1 MIVFSHVTKQYSGA
15 AEPALKD
22 LSFRIRPGEIC
33 AITGKSGSG
42 KTTLLKLIAREEELT
57 GGQILVEG
65 RDIAQVSGK
74 RLPFYR
80 RELGIVFQD
89 TCLIEDE
96 TVYNNL
102 RIAMLAAGDREKNA
116 DTRITSVLSMMG
128 IPELHRKYPGSLSGG
143 ERQKVCLARA
153 VINHPKIL
161 LADEPTGNLDPGA
174 TEEVFRLLQLIQQR
188 GTTVLAAT
196 HDIKWVRKM
205 SLREIRLDWEET
217 IDV

>member
-1 MIVFSHVTKQYSGA
+1 MIVFSHVTKQYTGTS
-15 AEPALKD
+15 EPALKD

-42 KTTLLKLIAREEELT
+42 KTTLLKLIAREEEVT
-57 GGQILVEG
+57 GGRILVEG
-65 RDIAQVSGK
+65 RDISEMSGK
-74 RLPFYR
+74 KLPFYR
-80 RELGIVFQD
+80 RELGIVFQE
-89 TCLIEDE
+89 TFLIEDE

-116 DTRITSVLSMMG
+116 DMRITSVLSMMG
-128 IPELHRKYPGSLSGG
+128 IPELHRKYPGNLSGG
-143 ERQKVCLARA
+143 ERQKVCMARA

-174 TEEVFRLLQLIQQR
+174 TEEIFRLLKLIQQR

-196 HDIKWVRKM
+196 HDLEWVRKM
-205 SLREIRLDWEET
+205 SLREIRLDQEEA
-217 IDV
+217 INV